1 MSFVSVQ
8 GLTKTYTVGTRQLV
22 VLRELDLAV
31 DQGEMVAVVGASGVG
46 KSTLL
51 QVVGGLDV
59 IDAGTILIGDTD
71 ISAVGDD
78 ALVMFRNRR
87 VGFVFQFHHLL
98 SEFTATENV
107 AMPLRIARV
116 PPSEAESR
124 AVSLL
129 EEVGLF
135 ERIGHRPGM
144 LSGGERQR
152 VAVARALVTKPALL
166 LADEPTG
173 DLDEETGKELQGL
186 LRRMHAK
193 HGLTSIIATH
203 NVNLAESC
211 DRVVRLEGGRLRSV

>member
-8 GLTKTYTVGTRQLV
+8 GLTKTYTVGTKQLV
-22 VLRELDLAV
+22 VLRGLHLTV

-51 QVVGGLDV
+51 QVVGGLDR

-71 ISAVGDD
+71 IATAGDD
-78 ALVMFRNRR
+78 ARVGFRNRH

-135 ERIGHRPGM
+135 ERLGHRPGM

-152 VAVARALVTKPALL
+152 VAVARALVTQPALL

-211 DRVVRLEGGRLRSV
+211 DRVVRLEAGRLWPV